1 MEVQISFALAFFAGV
16 VSFLSPCVLPVVP
29 SYVTFISGFTLE
41 ELQEGNVKG
50 ARRSAAIHALSF
62 GIGFGVVFMTLGLAA
77 TAFGRNLIQWLPLVS
92 RLGGVI
98 VLIFG
103 LYLLGVLRV
112 PGLAREWR
120 LHVSSKPAGL
130 LGSFLVGVAFGA
142 GWTPCIGPIL
152 GTILLYAGLQG
163 TVAQGM
169 GLLAV
174 YGAGLGLPFILAAVG
189 FNWFLAG
196 MERIRRWAGPLEK
209 MAGVLLVLVG
219 FLMLTGQFA
228 ALSATLADMG
238 QLINLEL

>member
-1 MEVQISFALAFFAGV
+1 MEVQVSFALAFFAGV

-29 SYVTFISGFTLE
+29 SYLTFISGFTLE
-41 ELQEGNVKG
+41 ELQEGSVKG
-50 ARRSAAIHALSF
+50 ARRSAALHALSF
-62 GIGFGVVFMTLGLAA
+62 GFGFGAVFMTLGLAA
-77 TAFGRNLIQWLPLVS
+77 TAFGRSLNQWLPLVS
-92 RLGGVI
+92 RGGGVI
-98 VLIFG
+98 VLVFG

-112 PGLAREWR
+112 PSLAREWR
-120 LHVSSKPAGL
+120 LHLSSKPAGL

-152 GTILLYAGLQG
+152 GTILLYAGLEG
-163 TVAQGM
+163 TVVQGM

-174 YGAGLGLPFILAAVG
+174 YGAGLGLPFVLAAVG

-196 MERIRRWAGPLEK
+196 FERMRRWAGPLEK
-209 MAGVLLVLVG
+209 VAGVLLVVVG

>member
-1 MEVQISFALAFFAGV
+1 MDVQISLALAFFAGV

-41 ELQEGNVKG
+41 ELQQGNVKG
-50 ARRSAAIHALSF
+50 ARRSAAIHALAFGVGF
-62 GIGFGVVFMTLGLAA
+62 GIVFMTLGLAA
-77 TAFGRNLIQWLPLVS
+77 TAFGRTLNQWLPLVS
-92 RLGGVI
+92 RVGGVI

-103 LYLLGVLRV
+103 LYLLRVLRV

-130 LGSFLVGVAFGA
+130 LGSFLVGIAFGA

-163 TVAQGM
+163 TVLQGM

-209 MAGVLLVLVG
+209 VAGVLLLVIG
-219 FLMLTGQFA
+219 ILMLTGQFA
-228 ALSATLADMG
+228 TLSATLADMG
-238 QLINLEL
+238 QLINLEP